1 MADRPSL
8 IAIDGP
14 VAVGKTSL
22 GKLLARRLCYKF
34 VDTGNMYRALTW
46 KALKLGLDLDQEE
59 DLGELAERTRMEPW
73 GEDGF
78 LVDGEGVG
86 KELRSQEVEKGVSL
100 VARHPRVR
108 RAMVALQQRLA
119 QEGRVV
125 MVGRD
130 IGTVVLPQAQAKFFL
145 TATPGERARRR
156 FRELKEQ
163 GGNPVYDA
171 VLKDLERRDGIDSSR
186 TNSPLRPALDA
197 RLIDTDGLTLEET
210 AQKVLSLLEGS

>member
-1 MADRPSL
+1 
-8 IAIDGP
+8 
-14 VAVGKTSL
+14 
-22 GKLLARRLCYKF
+22 
-34 VDTGNMYRALTW
+34 
-46 KALKLGLDLDQEE
+46 
-59 DLGELAERTRMEPW
+59 
-73 GEDGF
+73 
-78 LVDGEGVG
+78 
-86 KELRSQEVEKGVSL
+86 RSQDVEKGVSL

-145 TATPGERARRR
+145 TASPGERARRR
-156 FRELKEQ
+156 FRELGEQ

-186 TNSPLRPALDA
+186 TNSPLRPAPDA
-197 RLIDTDGLTLEET
+197 RLIDTDGLTLEQA
-210 AQKVLSLLEGS
+210 AQKVLSLLEEG

>member
-1 MADRPSL
+1 MISAPSL

-22 GKLLARRLCYKF
+22 GKLLARRLGYRF
-34 VDTGNMYRALTW
+34 LDTGNMYRALTW
-46 KALKLGLDLDQEE
+46 QALKLGLDLDRE
-59 DLGELAERTRMEPW
+59 DELGGLAETTRMEPC

-78 LVDGEGVG
+78 LVDGEAVG
-86 KELRSQEVEKGVSL
+86 KELRSQEVERGVSL
-100 VARHPRVR
+100 VSRHPSVR
-108 RAMVALQQRLA
+108 RSMVALQQRLA
-119 QEGRVV
+119 AEGRMV

-145 TATPGERARRR
+145 TASAAERARRR

-163 GGNPVYDA
+163 GQNADYDA

-186 TNSPLRPALDA
+186 SISPLRPAPDA
-197 RLIDTDGLTLEET
+197 CILNTDGLTLEEV
-210 AQKVLSLLEGS
+210 ARKVLSSLEGS

>member
-86 KELRSQEVEKGVSL
+86 KELRSREVEKGVSP

-108 RAMVALQQRLA
+108 RAMVGLQQRLGPG
-119 QEGRVV
+119 GR
-125 MVGRD
+125 
-130 IGTVVLPQAQAKFFL
+130 
-145 TATPGERARRR
+145 
-156 FRELKEQ
+156 
-163 GGNPVYDA
+163 GG
-171 VLKDLERRDGIDSSR
+171 G
-186 TNSPLRPALDA
+186 
-197 RLIDTDGLTLEET
+197 G
-210 AQKVLSLLEGS
+210 

>member
-1 MADRPSL
+1 MAATPSL

-22 GKLLARRLCYKF
+22 GKLLAQQLGHKF
-34 VDTGNMYRALTW
+34 IDTGNMYRALTW

-59 DLGELAERTRMEPW
+59 ELGELAERTGMEPR
-73 GEDGF
+73 GQDGF
-78 LVDGEGVG
+78 LVDGEKVG

-108 RAMVALQQRLA
+108 RAMVAMQQRMA
-119 QEGRVV
+119 QEGRIV

-145 TATPGERARRR
+145 TASAKERALRR

-163 GGNPVYDA
+163 GQDPDCQA
-171 VLKDLERRDGIDSSR
+171 VLRDLERRDSIDSNR
-186 TNSPLRPALDA
+186 AQSPLRPAPDA
-197 RLIDTDGLTLEET
+197 RIIETDRLTLEEA

>member
-1 MADRPSL
+1 
-8 IAIDGP
+8 
-14 VAVGKTSL
+14 
-22 GKLLARRLCYKF
+22 
-34 VDTGNMYRALTW
+34 
-46 KALKLGLDLDQEE
+46 
-59 DLGELAERTRMEPW
+59 MEPW
-73 GEDGF
+73 AEEGF

-86 KELRSQEVEKGVSL
+86 RELRSQEVEKGVSL

-108 RAMVALQQRLA
+108 RALVALQQRLA

-145 TATPGERARRR
+145 TASPGERARRR

-163 GGNPVYDA
+163 GQNPDFEA
-171 VLKDLERRDGIDSSR
+171 VLKDLERRDGIDSNRSH
-186 TNSPLRPALDA
+186 SPLRPAPDA
-197 RLIDTDGLTLEET
+197 RIIDTDGLTLEEA

>member
-1 MADRPSL
+1 MAARPSL

-22 GKLLARRLCYKF
+22 GKLLARQLGYKF
-34 VDTGNMYRALTW
+34 VDTGNMYRAVTW

-59 DLGELAERTRMEPW
+59 KLGELAERVGMEPW

-78 LVDGEGVG
+78 LVDGEGVD
-86 KELRSQEVEKGVSL
+86 KELRSQEVEGGVSL

-108 RAMVALQQRLA
+108 RAMVAIQQRLA
-119 QEGRVV
+119 QGGRVV

-145 TATPGERARRR
+145 TASPEERARRR
-156 FRELKEQ
+156 FRELQERGQDPDYK
-163 GGNPVYDA
+163 A
-171 VLKDLERRDGIDSSR
+171 VLEGLKRRDGIDSNRSH
-186 TNSPLRPALDA
+186 SPLRPAPDA
-197 RLIDTDGLTLEET
+197 RILDTDALTLEE
-210 AQKVLSLLEGS
+210 AARKVLSFLEAS

>member
-1 MADRPSL
+1 MAARPSL

-22 GKLLARRLCYKF
+22 GKLLARQLGYKF

-59 DLGELAERTRMEPW
+59 KLGEMAERARMEPW

-78 LVDGEGVG
+78 LVDGEEVG

-100 VARHPRVR
+100 VACHPRVR
-108 RAMVALQQRLA
+108 LAMVALQQRLA

-145 TATPGERARRR
+145 TASPGERARRR

-163 GGNPVYDA
+163 GQNPDYEA
-171 VLKDLERRDGIDSSR
+171 VLKDLERRDGIDSKRSH
-186 TNSPLRPALDA
+186 SPLRPAPEA
-197 RLIDTDGLTLEET
+197 RILDTDGLILEEV
-210 AQKVLSLLEGS
+210 ARKVLSLLEGS

>member
-1 MADRPSL
+1 MAARPSL
-8 IAIDGP
+8 ISIDGP

-22 GKLLARRLCYKF
+22 GKLLARQLGYRF

-46 KALKLGLDLDQEE
+46 KALKLGLNLDQEE
-59 DLGELAERTRMEPW
+59 KLGELAQRTRMEPW
-73 GEDGF
+73 AEEGF

-86 KELRSQEVEKGVSL
+86 RELRSQEVEKGVSL

-108 RAMVALQQRLA
+108 RALVALQQRLA

-145 TATPGERARRR
+145 TASAGERARRR

-163 GGNPVYDA
+163 GQNPDYEA
-171 VLKDLERRDGIDSSR
+171 VLKDLERRDGIDSNRSH
-186 TNSPLRPALDA
+186 SPLRPAPDA
-197 RLIDTDGLTLEET
+197 RIVDTDGLTLEEA
-210 AQKVLSLLEGS
+210 AQKVLSLLEES